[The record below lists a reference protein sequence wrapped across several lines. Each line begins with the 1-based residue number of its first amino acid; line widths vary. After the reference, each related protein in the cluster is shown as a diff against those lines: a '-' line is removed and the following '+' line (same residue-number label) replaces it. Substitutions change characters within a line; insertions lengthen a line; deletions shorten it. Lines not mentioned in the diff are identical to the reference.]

1 MAFDW
6 SIMIQGAAGA
16 TAQFVPQGGAPG
28 SPLAVKPNDI
38 VSWGNDTPE
47 THQPWPTDS
56 SYNLQPAPP
65 NPNLSDPIF
74 AQQSSSPAY
83 VVPGDAKPGTI
94 YYRCKTHPN
103 RPEYGQIVIGA

>member
-6 SIMIQGAAGA
+6 SIKIEGASGA
-16 TAQFVPQGGAPG
+16 NAQFVPQGGAPG
-28 SPLAVKPNDI
+28 SPLNVKVNDI
-38 VSWGNDTPE
+38 VSWGNNTPE

-74 AQQSSSPAY
+74 AQQSSSPAW
-83 VVPGDAKPGTI
+83 VVVGTGTV

-103 RPEYGQIVIGA
+103 RSELGQIVIGT